1 MEFLRIGALLMRGIM
16 KSVGCVAVSCVI
28 VLVTSMASLAAETSD
43 DEFRMLRDDYVKSLK
58 PLEKEMRLAGWE
70 SSVTGSDKAYA
81 RKEKAVTALAR
92 LNSDRDLFKK
102 LVELKKA
109 GSVRDPLLARQ
120 LDVMY
125 RTMLSGQAD
134 EKLQKQIIALE
145 NKVSKVFT
153 THRSVVSGEELTEN
167 DVLDILRKTTNSAE
181 AKDAWLGYMEVGRK
195 VESGLRE
202 LVTLRNRLAKE
213 AGFDNYYLLKL
224 AEQELDPGELDAL
237 FDELDR
243 LTRSS
248 YEKLKKEI
256 DLKIAMRFQVP
267 VTELKPWH
275 FGDLFFQGAPETG
288 GSGSAGQVNLDD
300 LFRSVD
306 MVAVSKKYFAGMGL
320 DCSDILARSDLYEK
334 QGKTPHAFCTD
345 IDREGDVRVLCN
357 LKPNLSW
364 ADTILHELGH
374 AVYDKYIDRE
384 MPYLLRTASHSTT
397 TEGIALMFGAMV
409 KNEDWLNRV
418 LEVPAMDAAAVS
430 QAARKTLLVE
440 KIVFSRWAQ
449 VMLRFERSMYANP
462 DQDLSKL
469 WWDLKKEY
477 QLLTPPDDARLP
489 GYAAKAHVLMWP
501 VYYHGYMMGDLFY
514 SQVHAYVAREI
525 LNGQNPQRTSFAGR
539 KEVGEYLKGKVFSP
553 GNKWS
558 WNELTRR
565 ATGEQLTAKYF
576 ARQFVE

>member
-1 MEFLRIGALLMRGIM
+1 MRGII
-16 KSVGCVAVSCVI
+16 KNIGCVTVSCTI
-28 VLVTSMASLAAETSD
+28 VLVMSMVSLATETPE
-43 DEFRMLRDDYVKSLK
+43 DEFRVLLDDYVKSLK

-70 SSVTGSDKAYA
+70 SSVTGSDEAYA
-81 RKEKAVTALAR
+81 RKEKAVTALAK
-92 LNSDRDLFKK
+92 LNSDKK
-102 LVELKKA
+102 LFEKLVGLKKS
-109 GSVRDPLLARQ
+109 GSVGDPLLARQ
-120 LDVMY
+120 LDIMY

-134 EKLQKQIIALE
+134 EKIQNQIIALE

-153 THRSVVSGEELTEN
+153 THRSEVSGDQLTEN
-167 DVLDILRKTTNSAE
+167 DVLDILRKTTNSTR

-195 VESGLRE
+195 VENDLRE
-202 LVTLRNRLAKE
+202 LVKLRNQLAKQV
-213 AGFDNYYLLKL
+213 GFDNYYLLKL
-224 AEQELDPGELDAL
+224 ATQELDPGELDAL

-243 LTRSS
+243 LTRSP
-248 YEKLKKEI
+248 YEKIKKEI
-256 DLKIAMRFQVP
+256 DMKTVMRFQVP
-267 VTELKPWH
+267 LTQLKPWH
-275 FGDLFFQGAPETG
+275 FGDLFFQGAPELG
-288 GSGSAGQVNLDD
+288 GSGVAGQVNLDD

-306 MVAVSKKYFAGMGL
+306 MVAVSKKYFGGMGL
-320 DCSDILARSDLYEK
+320 DCDDILARSDLYEK
-334 QGKTPHAFCTD
+334 PGKTPHAFCTD

-384 MPYLLRTASHSTT
+384 MPYLLRAASHSTT

-418 LEVPAMDAAAVS
+418 LEVPVRDAAAVS
-430 QAARKTLLVE
+430 QAARQTLLVE

-449 VMLRFERSMYANP
+449 VMLRFEKSMYANP

-477 QLLTPPDDARLP
+477 QLLTPPDDASLP

-525 LNGQNPQRTSFAGR
+525 LNGQDPLRTSFAG
-539 KEVGEYLKGKVFSP
+539 KNKVGEYLKEKIFAP

-565 ATGEQLTAKYF
+565 ATGEPLTAKYF